1 MKKGKLYV
9 TATPIGNLEDITY
22 RAVSVLR
29 NVAFILAED
38 TRESKKLLDR
48 YKIDTPLISY
58 RDQNHSLMIEK
69 IIQKLDAGLDLTLI
83 SDAGTPL
90 ISDPGYKLVKQ
101 LRDLNYE
108 VISIPGA
115 SAVTSALSISGL
127 PTDKFIFL
135 GFLPKSD
142 VKRHKLIEQYKDKD
156 VTMVIYESP
165 NRLMRLLYLMGDI
178 LGFDCKCFLAKDIS
192 KIREENI
199 YGSIKDVLDILEEKD
214 FEKSPHGEFVCV
226 LNNKVSKEK
235 GENS

>member
-9 TATPIGNLEDITY
+9 VATPIGNLEDITY
-22 RAVSVLR
+22 RAVSVLK

-38 TRESKKLLDR
+38 TRESKKLLNR
-48 YKIDTPLISY
+48 YKISTPLISY
-58 RDQNHSLMIEK
+58 RDQNHSSMIGKIIEK
-69 IIQKLDAGLDLTLI
+69 LDTGLDLALI

-127 PTDKFIFL
+127 PTDKFVFL

-142 VKRHKLIEQYKDKD
+142 TRRQKIIQQYSDKGI
-156 VTMVIYESP
+156 TIVIYESP
-165 NRLMRLLYLMGDI
+165 NRLIKLLNLAGDI
-178 LGFDCKCFLAKDIS
+178 LGYNCKCFLAKDIS
-192 KIREENI
+192 KLREENI
-199 YGSIKDVLDILEEKD
+199 YGSIENILHILEERK
-214 FEKSPHGEFVCV
+214 FEKAPHGEFVCV
-226 LNNKVSKEK
+226 FNNKLSKVKE
-235 GENS
+235 GNS